1 MAVLHEESGFTSS
14 SLPTP
19 AEVENIRE
27 LARVGALPTGLEL
40 SKLQSTMTNAPAE
53 IQHYETE
60 IETLQKEISRLASER
75 TSLESYLNLCRSVLS
90 PVHRLPNEMLAD
102 IFDLCVPEE
111 LYWIS
116 DTITVDDEMNRLA
129 HSHLL
134 QLAQVCSRW
143 HRVAMHT
150 PKLWSLITVDV
161 DYWSPGVSDGVNS
174 ILANLLESSL
184 ARGQD
189 FPLTLNIGIAD
200 SISPNGEAIGEMV
213 LQHAHRWREV
223 YIWSRGAPNMALSS
237 ATIKLDQ
244 LVKLDL
250 NVELWK
256 DVQVF
261 RSTPA
266 LTDFSFSGYLDNQ
279 PTVPWTQ
286 LKTITYDSHNS
297 PGPSYSPLSVLQL
310 APNVL
315 KCTFYLNLHH
325 ESPGHEPWDLQVSS
339 GMKKFYLRLLSSTT
353 GDAVVGHLFDCLTL
367 SALEGLD
374 IYPSDIKLPPVW
386 SSSSFLALA
395 DRSGFGSR
403 LTYLAI
409 HVILTDE
416 ELLCCLRVLARLEK
430 LFVTDCGTSINT
442 VTITNHFLRELGFGL
457 RTSLIP
463 ELKLLSLRCGLE
475 FDDAVY
481 ADMLASRVADGTR
494 TRAFK
499 SNLWWFETHKRE
511 ISPEALGRIA
521 QLVSDGRLIYKSGN
535 PVDLFTFVFRLSSYK
550 CLKPNDIEILSS
562 DPQIHN
568 CAHRVRMTMPNS
580 SPNQYYTTHMDRYVG
595 QLER

>member
-1 MAVLHEESGFTSS
+1 MAVLHEESRFTSFC
-14 SLPTP
+14 LPTP

-27 LARVGALPTGLEL
+27 LARFGALPTGLEL
-40 SKLQSTMTNAPAE
+40 SKLQLTMANAPAE

-102 IFDLCVPEE
+102 IFDLCLPEE

-134 QLAQVCSRW
+134 QLAQVCTRW

-223 YIWSRGAPNMALSS
+223 FIWSRGAPNMALSS

-261 RSTPA
+261 QNTPT
-266 LTDFSFSGYLDNQ
+266 LTDF
-279 PTVPWTQ
+279 
-286 LKTITYDSHNS
+286 S
-297 PGPSYSPLSVLQL
+297 PGPSYSPLSVLHL
-310 APNVL
+310 APNVS
-315 KCTFYLNLHH
+315 KCTFYLNLQH

-367 SALEGLD
+367 FALEGLD

-403 LTYLAI
+403 LTYFAI

-416 ELLCCLRVLARLEK
+416 ELLCCLRVLARLER
-430 LFVTDCGTSINT
+430 LFVTDCGTSTNT
-442 VTITNHFLRELGFGL
+442 VTITNHFLRELGLGM

-475 FDDAVY
+475 FDDAAY

-494 TRAFK
+494 TLAFK

-521 QLVSDGRLIYKSGN
+521 QLVSDGRLIYKSGQ
-535 PVDLFTFVFRLSSYK
+535 Y
-550 CLKPNDIEILSS
+550 
-562 DPQIHN
+562 DPEKH
-568 CAHRVRMTMPNS
+568 V
-580 SPNQYYTTHMDRYVG
+580 PNQSYTTHADRYVG
-595 QLER
+595 